1 MVSRAREERDMVEG
15 RLSCEEDIDE
25 EEEDDPFRVL
35 RDDWLTS
42 GVTVGS
48 SIEDQ
53 EDISRKRKERD
64 VKMM

>member
-1 MVSRAREERDMVEG
+1 MEG

-25 EEEDDPFRVL
+25 EEEDDAFRVL

-53 EDISRKRKERD
+53 EDIWRERERKDRD
-64 VKMM
+64 VKMV